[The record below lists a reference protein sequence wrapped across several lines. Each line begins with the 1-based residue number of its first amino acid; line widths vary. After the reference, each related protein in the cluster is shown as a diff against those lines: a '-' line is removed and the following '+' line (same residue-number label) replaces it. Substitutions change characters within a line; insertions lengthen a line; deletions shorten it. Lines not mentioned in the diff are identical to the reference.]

1 MKNLLAL
8 ISIFLF
14 LGCNSS
20 NTKTA
25 SGNLKTSSEKGKFT
39 AKIKNKTYKVDI
51 TCSSFNK
58 DYFTFLSDK
67 TDVTDSNGDGLIIS
81 GFQDGKKMILT
92 IIDNGKSLSSG
103 NITDWS
109 KTKSTFTGKGV
120 LFEEVTANTLE
131 VSFTVECN

>member
-25 SGNLKTSSEKGKFT
+25 SGILKTSSEKGKFT
-39 AKIKNKTYKVDI
+39 ATIKNKTYKVDV
-51 TCSSFNK
+51 TCSSFNQ

-67 TDVTDSNGDGLIIS
+67 TDVTDTNGDGLIIS

-103 NITDWS
+103 N
-109 KTKSTFTGKGV
+109 KRTGVKQN
-120 LFEEVTANTLE
+120 LLSQEKE
-131 VSFTVECN
+131 SFLKKLQQIL